1 MNTIGKTPPRPIRS
15 TGLSQQPTVGNTKSH
30 DDFAAVF
37 AIDAAE
43 ARLRAA
49 KHLADEEAKRAD
61 EEERKSQEL
70 VRVNIELQS
79 QLATMKAVSAP
90 VVIPA
95 APVVPVVQV
104 PPVPSGKPV
113 SLSPQGLTV
122 RGSHWKFTIPITL
135 LVSLVPLIFSLVNDY
150 TQMKRDFKLQTETFA
165 RTTARIEEINNYA
178 HEVAK
183 SNEELREKVAELSGY
198 LAGVLPKAGVK
209 VPGTE
214 NGGTYVNVVADP
226 LPPGELKKRGKP
238 IVVHTPV
245 PAPSP
250 K

>member
-1 MNTIGKTPPRPIRS
+1 
-15 TGLSQQPTVGNTKSH
+15 
-30 DDFAAVF
+30 
-37 AIDAAE
+37 
-43 ARLRAA
+43 
-49 KHLADEEAKRAD
+49 
-61 EEERKSQEL
+61 L
-70 VRVNIELQS
+70 VKANIELNN
-79 QLATMKAVSAP
+79 QLATLKSISAP
-90 VVIPA
+90 M
-95 APVVPVVQV
+95 VPQ
-104 PPVPSGKPV
+104 PTIKAEKPL
-113 SLSPQGLTV
+113 SISPQGLTV

-135 LVSLVPLIFSLVNDY
+135 LASIIPLAISLVNDY
-150 TQMKRDFKLQTETFA
+150 SQMKRDFKLQTDTFA
-165 RTTARIEEINNYA
+165 RTSARIEEVNTYA

-214 NGGTYVNVVADP
+214 NGGTYVNVVSDP

-250 K
+250 KD